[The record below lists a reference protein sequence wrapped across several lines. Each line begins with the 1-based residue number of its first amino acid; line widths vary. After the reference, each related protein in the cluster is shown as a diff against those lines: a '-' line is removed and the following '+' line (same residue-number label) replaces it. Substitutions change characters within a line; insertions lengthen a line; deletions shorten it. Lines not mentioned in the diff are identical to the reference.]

1 MKHLLHVNK
10 KAVSEVVGYTLLIII
25 ALGLSVMV
33 YSFLKVYLPKETA
46 QCEEDITLIVQEAAC
61 SYSPSPTGSELNIT
75 LINKGLF
82 KVDSAYIRLG
92 NLTQKVK
99 TQINKNHTELYG
111 QSGINNVVGLNPGEK
126 FSTTYNATS
135 AVPRAGSYVLEIQPA
150 VYQGRRIVL
159 CDRAIIT
166 QPIECK

>member
-1 MKHLLHVNK
+1 VNK

-61 SYSPSPTGSELNIT
+61 SYSQAYSELNIT

-82 KVDSAYIRLG
+82 KVDAAYVRLG
-92 NLTQKVK
+92 NLSQKVK

-111 QSGINNVVGLNPGEK
+111 SNNAVGLNPGEK
-126 FSTTYNATS
+126 FSTSYNATS
-135 AVPRAGSYVLEIQPA
+135 AVERVGSYVLEIQPA

>member
-1 MKHLLHVNK
+1 MLHINK

-33 YSFLKVYLPKETA
+33 YAFLKVYLPKETL
-46 QCEEDITLIVQEAAC
+46 QCEEDTALIVQDAAC
-61 SYSPSPTGSELNIT
+61 SFSSTYSELNVT

-82 KVDSAYIRLG
+82 KVDAAYIRLG
-92 NLTQKVK
+92 NLSQKVK
-99 TQINKNHTELYG
+99 AQINKNHTELYG
-111 QSGINNVVGLNPGEK
+111 ANNAIGLNPGEY
-126 FSTTYNATS
+126 FSTSYDVTF
-135 AVPRAGSYVLEIQPA
+135 AVSIAGSYILEVQPA

-159 CDRAIIT
+159 CDKAIIT